1 MRAPYWKG
9 GKKMPD
15 LLEELTQLFEEHLP
29 QVDFRQR
36 WGWGSRL
43 LEGPVVSGETLSRVV
58 SGDQVEVVLGF
69 TIFAPEPSQRENT
82 ANSMESLVRQHC
94 PGCEEIRREE
104 EREDSLTRLPCLVL
118 RLVFGGGES
127 VGIEGVPVIVGGKTY
142 QASGVSLSVSVS
154 GTELTAIGEELPFAV
169 RNQETQYQVELS
181 GIDAGGLELLAVFT
195 AEVGDRI
202 YTGCRWKELN
212 FAGRKAVFLASGCE
226 EKEGTA

>member
-1 MRAPYWKG
+1 M
-9 GKKMPD
+9 
-15 LLEELTQLFEEHLP
+15 
-29 QVDFRQR
+29 
-36 WGWGSRL
+36 
-43 LEGPVVSGETLSRVV
+43 V

-212 FAGRKAVFLASGCE
+212 FAGRKAVFLASGYE